1 MGTAVVG
8 IILVVAVAAIVLGLV
23 RNKKKGK
30 HSCGGNC
37 SGCSAC
43 GSECPSAK
51 TDALH
56 CIVLEIDG
64 MMCPMCESHV
74 NDAIRNR
81 FPVKSVK
88 SSFKTGICTV
98 TSEEVLDTET
108 LSTAIKET
116 GYTVKKITVI
126 G

>member
-8 IILVVAVAAIVLGLV
+8 IILVVAVAAIILGLV
-23 RNKKKGK
+23 RNKNK

-43 GSECPSAK
+43 GSECSSAK
-51 TDALH
+51 TDSLH

-74 NDAIRNR
+74 NDAIRNKFHVR
-81 FPVKSVK
+81 SVK
-88 SSFKTGICTV
+88 SSFKTGLCTV
-98 TSEEVLDTET
+98 TSEKVLDTEI
-108 LSTAIKET
+108 LSKIIKDT
-116 GYTVKKITVI
+116 GYTVKKTTVI